1 MNWGGTTEN
10 QFVPKKPRAFWGFFV
25 VKGESMNENLVKILE
40 EFKNE
45 LKQIQSE
52 QDLNSLRVKY
62 LGKSG
67 AVTEVM
73 KLIKYIPA

>member
-1 MNWGGTTEN
+1 
-10 QFVPKKPRAFWGFFV
+10 
-25 VKGESMNENLVKILE
+25 MNENLVKILE

-67 AVTEVM
+67 AVT
-73 KLIKYIPA
+73 